1 MIKKLMFFA
10 LTVVFF
16 LTGCSEEKKAPLPEG
31 VRGVLVESMQDV
43 GDYYYLE
50 VLENGAKIWIAVV
63 PMNVKKG
70 DSIYFTQFMEMKD
83 FKSEALNKT
92 FESVLFVSDAVTS
105 ISNQAQTGGEVTENF
120 QHPQVMKESKEEIK
134 IEKSAGGYTV
144 EEINVKRSELN
155 GKTVKVKGK
164 VVKVN
169 NGIMDKNWIH
179 IQDGTGG
186 TENFDLLVTST
197 AIVEKGDVIEAEGKV
212 VVDRDFGAGYK
223 YSVLIED
230 SKVTKAK

>member
-16 LTGCSEEKKAPLPEG
+16 FTGCSEEKKAPLPEG
-31 VRGVLVESMQDV
+31 MRGVVVESMQNV

-50 VLENGAKIWIAVV
+50 VLENGTKIWIAVV
-63 PMNVKKG
+63 PMNIKKG

-105 ISNQAQTGGEVTENF
+105 ISNQTQAGGEVTENF

-134 IEKSAGGYTV
+134 IDKAAGGYTV

-230 SKVTKAK
+230 SKVTKSK